1 MSDPEFVFI
10 VSELFEKGLVLLN
23 VLTLASKDEND
34 SLAWEGLG
42 IRFQLEEDWE
52 FQMSGID
59 NMGLVK
65 MLL

>member
-10 VSELFEKGLVLLN
+10 VSELFEKGLVLSKVRN
-23 VLTLASKDEND
+23 LAGKDKKD

>member
-10 VSELFEKGLVLLN
+10 VSELFKKCLVLSN
-23 VLTLASKDEND
+23 VQTLAGKDEKD
-34 SLAWEGLG
+34 SLAWDGLG
-42 IRFQLEEDWE
+42 IGFQLEEDWE

>member
-10 VSELFEKGLVLLN
+10 VSELFEKGLVLSN
-23 VLTLASKDEND
+23 VQTLAGNDEKD
-34 SLAWEGLG
+34 SLAWDGLC

-59 NMGLVK
+59 NMTLVK